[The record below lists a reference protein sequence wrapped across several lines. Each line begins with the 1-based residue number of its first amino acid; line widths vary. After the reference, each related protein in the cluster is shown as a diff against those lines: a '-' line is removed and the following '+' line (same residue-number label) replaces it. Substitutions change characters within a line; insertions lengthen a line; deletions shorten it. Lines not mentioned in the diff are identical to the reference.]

1 MPSFEESAPRGALIV
16 YAASTL
22 SSPTYGESSSSTG
35 ATSTTRN
42 CRVPAAQMV
51 SPTLITPRDFDLS
64 PYFEI
69 VKFDVLGGS
78 KFDYRKLLWVEETK
92 TDTPELEKS
101 A

>member
-1 MPSFEESAPRGALIV
+1 
-16 YAASTL
+16 
-22 SSPTYGESSSSTG
+22 
-35 ATSTTRN
+35 
-42 CRVPAAQMV
+42 MV